1 MAWETFNTR
10 RRDYRYGP
18 YAVTPDR
25 CFSAEVILIQRDETG
40 RTRVV
45 LGFLV
50 GAEYVSAERIPGWT
64 GEFARSMLIST
75 QRDGRGLFRS
85 VPDATYRVAPA

>member
-10 RRDYRYGP
+10 RRDDRNGP

-25 CFSAEVILIQRDETG
+25 MYGAEIVLMQRNSETG
-40 RTRVV
+40 RTRTV

-50 GAEYVSAERIPGWT
+50 GVAYVPVEDVPGWD
-64 GEFARSMLIST
+64 GEMTNMRYGTLDAPY
-75 QRDGRGLFRS
+75 RS
-85 VPDATYRVAPA
+85 VPGDTYRVTTA